1 MKAIFA
7 LTKSE
12 QRVVIVIV
20 SALVA
25 GAVAKYEWNAHWQ
38 LRPTKPMPTPA
49 ITPQASTDNESA
61 PADEAQ

>member
-1 MKAIFA
+1 MKGIFA

-20 SALVA
+20 LALVA
-25 GAVAKYEWNAHWQ
+25 GAFAKHEWNARWQ

-49 ITPQASTDNESA
+49 ITPQASVGNESA
-61 PADEAQ
+61 GPEEAQ